1 MLNKIKQIAE
11 KIGNTK
17 TVRLYNIEKKY
28 NLNIHLYAK
37 IESTNLTGSIKD
49 RPVFEIVK
57 NMIENKMIT
66 DQSILIEATS
76 GNVGISLSYIGKE
89 LGIPVVIV
97 MPSSMSKQ
105 RREMISNNGAKL
117 VLIDGTMTDCVNYV
131 NELLFKDSRYL
142 CLKQFENPLCVKA
155 HYEHTGVEIL
165 NDIKDIDCLVCGIGT
180 SGTIIGC
187 SKYLKGQNTN
197 IKVIGVEPFSSP
209 FINQHI
215 AGKHRIEGI
224 GAGFI
229 PLLYEP
235 KYVDEVEEVKDE
247 EAYEKA
253 KELFKEENIF
263 CGISSGAALAGAL
276 QYVRKNNE
284 IKNVVIILPD
294 LGDRYTWD

>member
-1 MLNKIKQIAE
+1 MLNKIKKIAE

-165 NDIKDIDCLVCGIGT
+165 NDIKVIDCLVCGIGT

-187 SKYLKGQNTN
+187 SKYLKGQNPN

-235 KYVDEVEEVKDE
+235 KYVDAVEEVKDE

-253 KELFKEENIF
+253 KELYKEENIF

>member
-1 MLNKIKQIAE
+1 MLNKIKKIAE

-131 NELLFKDSRYL
+131 NELLLKDSRYL

-155 HYEHTGVEIL
+155 HYDHTGVEIL

-187 SKYLKGQNTN
+187 SKYLKGQNPN

-229 PLLYEP
+229 PLLYES

>member
-1 MLNKIKQIAE
+1 MLNKIKKIAD

-17 TVRLYNIEKKY
+17 TIRLYNIEKKY

-131 NELLFKDSRYL
+131 NELLLKDSRYL

-180 SGTIIGC
+180 SGTIMGC
-187 SKYLKGQNTN
+187 SIYLKGQNPN

-247 EAYEKA
+247 EAFEKA

>member
-1 MLNKIKQIAE
+1 MLNKIKKIAE

-131 NELLFKDSRYL
+131 NELLLKDSRYL

-187 SKYLKGQNTN
+187 SKYLKGQNPN

-229 PLLYEP
+229 PLLYES

-247 EAYEKA
+247 DAYEKA

-284 IKNVVIILPD
+284 IENVVIILPD

>member
-1 MLNKIKQIAE
+1 MLNKIKKIAE

-131 NELLFKDSRYL
+131 NELVTNDSRYL

-187 SKYLKGQNTN
+187 SKYLKGQNPN

-229 PLLYEP
+229 PFLYEP

>member
-1 MLNKIKQIAE
+1 MLNKIKKIAE

-131 NELLFKDSRYL
+131 NELVTNDSRYL

-180 SGTIIGC
+180 SGTIMGC
-187 SKYLKGQNTN
+187 SKYLKGQNPN

-209 FINQHI
+209 FINRHI

-276 QYVRKNNE
+276 QYVHKNNE

>member
-1 MLNKIKQIAE
+1 MLNKIKKIAE

-131 NELLFKDSRYL
+131 NELMATASRYL
-142 CLKQFENPLCVKA
+142 CLKQFENPLCAKA

-187 SKYLKGQNTN
+187 SKYLKGQNPN

-209 FINQHI
+209 FINRHI

-229 PLLYEP
+229 PLLYES
-235 KYVDEVEEVKDE
+235 KYVDEVEEIKDE

>member
-1 MLNKIKQIAE
+1 MLNKIKKIAE

-131 NELLFKDSRYL
+131 NELVTNDSRYL

-180 SGTIIGC
+180 SGTIMGC
-187 SKYLKGQNTN
+187 SKYLKGQNPN

-229 PLLYEP
+229 PLLYEQ

>member
-1 MLNKIKQIAE
+1 MLNKIKKIAE

-17 TVRLYNIEKKY
+17 TVRLYNIAKKY

-131 NELLFKDSRYL
+131 NELMAKDSRYL

-180 SGTIIGC
+180 SGTIMGC
-187 SKYLKGQNTN
+187 SKYLKSQNPN

-209 FINQHI
+209 FINRHI

-229 PLLYEP
+229 PLLYEL

-253 KELFKEENIF
+253 KELYKEENIF

-284 IKNVVIILPD
+284 VKNVVIILPD

>member
-1 MLNKIKQIAE
+1 MLNKIKKIAE

-17 TVRLYNIEKKY
+17 TVRLHNIEKKY

-131 NELLFKDSRYL
+131 NELMAKDSRYL

-155 HYEHTGVEIL
+155 HYDHTGVEIL

-180 SGTIIGC
+180 SGTIMGC
-187 SKYLKGQNTN
+187 SKYLKGQNPN

-209 FINQHI
+209 FINQQI

>member
-1 MLNKIKQIAE
+1 MLNKIKKIAE

-131 NELLFKDSRYL
+131 NELVTNDSRYL

-187 SKYLKGQNTN
+187 SKYLKGENPN

-253 KELFKEENIF
+253 KELFKVENIF

>member
-1 MLNKIKQIAE
+1 MLNKIKKIAE

-187 SKYLKGQNTN
+187 SKYLKGQNPN

>member
-1 MLNKIKQIAE
+1 MLNKIKKIAE

-131 NELLFKDSRYL
+131 NELVTNDSRYL

-180 SGTIIGC
+180 SGTIMGC
-187 SKYLKGQNTN
+187 SKYLKGQNPN

-209 FINQHI
+209 FINQHS

>member
-1 MLNKIKQIAE
+1 MLNKIKKIAE

-131 NELLFKDSRYL
+131 NELLLKDSRYL

-180 SGTIIGC
+180 SGTIIVC
-187 SKYLKGQNTN
+187 SKYLKGQNPN
-197 IKVIGVEPFSSP
+197 IKIIGVEPCSSP

-276 QYVRKNNE
+276 QYVRKNNK

>member
-1 MLNKIKQIAE
+1 MLNKIKKIAD

-131 NELLFKDSRYL
+131 NELLLKDSRYL

-165 NDIKDIDCLVCGIGT
+165 NDIKEIDCLVCGIGT
-180 SGTIIGC
+180 SGTIMGC
-187 SKYLKGQNTN
+187 SKYLKGQNPN

-229 PLLYEP
+229 PLLYES
-235 KYVDEVEEVKDE
+235 KYVDAVEEVKDE

>member
-1 MLNKIKQIAE
+1 MLNKIKKIAD

-131 NELLFKDSRYL
+131 NELLLKDSRYL

-180 SGTIIGC
+180 SGTIMGC
-187 SKYLKGQNTN
+187 SKYLKGQNPN

-229 PLLYEP
+229 PLLYES

-253 KELFKEENIF
+253 KELYKEENIF

>member
-1 MLNKIKQIAE
+1 MLNKIKKIAD

-17 TVRLYNIEKKY
+17 TIRLYNIEKKY

-131 NELLFKDSRYL
+131 NELLLKDSRYL

-180 SGTIIGC
+180 SGTIMGC
-187 SKYLKGQNTN
+187 SKYLKGQNPN

-229 PLLYEP
+229 PLLYES

>member
-1 MLNKIKQIAE
+1 MLNKIKKIAE

-17 TVRLYNIEKKY
+17 TLRLYNIEKKY

-131 NELLFKDSRYL
+131 NELVTNDSRYL

-180 SGTIIGC
+180 SGTIMGC
-187 SKYLKGQNTN
+187 SKYLKGQNPS

-209 FINQHI
+209 FINKHI

>member
-1 MLNKIKQIAE
+1 MLNKIKKIAE

-66 DQSILIEATS
+66 NQSTLIEATS

-131 NELLFKDSRYL
+131 NELVTNDSRYL

-165 NDIKDIDCLVCGIGT
+165 NDIKEIDCLVCGIGT
-180 SGTIIGC
+180 SGTIMGC
-187 SKYLKGQNTN
+187 SKYLKGQNPN
-197 IKVIGVEPFSSP
+197 IKIIGVEPFSSP

>member
-1 MLNKIKQIAE
+1 MLNKIKKIAE

-131 NELLFKDSRYL
+131 NELVTNDSRYL

-180 SGTIIGC
+180 SGTIMGC
-187 SKYLKGQNTN
+187 SKYLKGQNPN
-197 IKVIGVEPFSSP
+197 IKVIGVEPFFSP

>member
-1 MLNKIKQIAE
+1 MLNKIKKIAE

-131 NELLFKDSRYL
+131 NELVTNDSRYL

-165 NDIKDIDCLVCGIGT
+165 NDIKEIDCLVCGIGT
-180 SGTIIGC
+180 SGTIMGC
-187 SKYLKGQNTN
+187 SIYLKGQNPN

-229 PLLYEP
+229 PLLYES
-235 KYVDEVEEVKDE
+235 KYVDAVEEVKDE

-284 IKNVVIILPD
+284 VKNVVIILPD

>member
-1 MLNKIKQIAE
+1 MLNKIKKIAE

-28 NLNIHLYAK
+28 NLGIHLYAK

-49 RPVFEIVK
+49 RPIFEIVK

-131 NELLFKDSRYL
+131 NELLLKDSRYL

-187 SKYLKGQNTN
+187 SKYLKGQNPN

-229 PLLYEP
+229 PLLYES
-235 KYVDEVEEVKDE
+235 KYVDAVEEVKDE
-247 EAYEKA
+247 EAFEKA

>member
-1 MLNKIKQIAE
+1 MKNKIRKLSK

-57 NMIENKMIT
+57 NMVENGIIN

-105 RREMISNNGAKL
+105 RREMINKNEAEL
-117 VLIDGTMTDCVNYV
+117 ILIDGTMTDCVNYV
-131 NELLFKDSRYL
+131 NELINKDSRYL
-142 CLKQFENPLCVKA
+142 SLKQFENPICVKA
-155 HYEHTGVEIL
+155 HFEHTGVEIYK
-165 NDIKDIDCLVCGIGT
+165 DIKDIDCLVCGIGT

-187 SKYLKGQNTN
+187 SKYLKGKNSN
-197 IKVIGVEPFSSP
+197 IKVVGVEPYSSP
-209 FINQHI
+209 FINRHI
-215 AGKHRIEGI
+215 AGKHKIEGI

-229 PLLYEP
+229 PSLYEP
-235 KYVDEVEEVKDE
+235 KYVDEVEEVKDDD
-247 EAYEKA
+247 AYKKA
-253 KELFKEENIF
+253 KELYKEEHIF
-263 CGISSGAALAGAL
+263 CGVSSGAALAGAL
-276 QYVRKNNE
+276 QYVSKHNE

-294 LGDRYTWD
+294 SGDRYTWD

>member
-1 MLNKIKQIAE
+1 MLNKIKKIAE

-28 NLNIHLYAK
+28 NLGIHLYAK

-131 NELLFKDSRYL
+131 NELLLKDSRYL

-187 SKYLKGQNTN
+187 SKYLKGENPN

>member
-1 MLNKIKQIAE
+1 MLNKIKKIAE

-131 NELLFKDSRYL
+131 NELVTNDSRYL

-180 SGTIIGC
+180 SGTIMGC
-187 SKYLKGQNTN
+187 SKYLKGQNPN

-235 KYVDEVEEVKDE
+235 KYVDAVEEVKDE

-253 KELFKEENIF
+253 KELYKEENIF
-263 CGISSGAALAGAL
+263 CGISSAAALAGAL

>member
-1 MLNKIKQIAE
+1 
-11 KIGNTK
+11 
-17 TVRLYNIEKKY
+17 
-28 NLNIHLYAK
+28 
-37 IESTNLTGSIKD
+37 
-49 RPVFEIVK
+49 
-57 NMIENKMIT
+57 MIENNIIN

-131 NELLFKDSRYL
+131 NELLLKDSRYL

-180 SGTIIGC
+180 SGTIMGC
-187 SKYLKGQNTN
+187 SKYLKGQNPN

-229 PLLYEP
+229 PVLYEP

>member
-1 MLNKIKQIAE
+1 MLNKIKKIAE

-131 NELLFKDSRYL
+131 NELLLKDSRYL

-180 SGTIIGC
+180 SGTIMGC
-187 SKYLKGQNTN
+187 SKYLKSQNPN

-229 PLLYEP
+229 PLLYEQ